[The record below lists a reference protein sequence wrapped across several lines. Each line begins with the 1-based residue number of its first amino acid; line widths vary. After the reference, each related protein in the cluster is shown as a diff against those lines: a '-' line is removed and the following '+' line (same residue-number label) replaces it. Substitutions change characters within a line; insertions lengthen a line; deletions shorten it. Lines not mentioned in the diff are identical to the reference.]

1 MTLVE
6 SAIRTMLLFLVL
18 APLMLQVISAVSLAE
33 LGNLIF
39 DLERAIKSV
48 EKLSQK
54 QRYIS
59 TEMSDLRRELE
70 KFRSALYNPDIM
82 RNFVSYP
89 ESRTQNNETFFTDLF
104 YRFRLETGNPWA
116 HKIDFDL
123 LDRDKFKGLENATR
137 KLNLT
142 MIRKKHPLE
151 LAKINQLLVDGE
163 PIFKIKDM
171 ESYRKKISERA
182 KRSTNSH

>member
-59 TEMSDLRRELE
+59 KEMLDLRRELDE
-70 KFRSALYNPDIM
+70 FRSALYNPDIM
-82 RNFVSYP
+82 RKFVSYP
-89 ESRTQNNETFFTDLF
+89 ESRTNNSETLFTDLF

-116 HKIDFDL
+116 YKIDFDL
-123 LDRDKFKGLENATR
+123 LDSEKFKGLENATY
-137 KLNLT
+137 KLNFST
-142 MIRKKHPLE
+142 IQKKYPLE
-151 LAKINQLLVDGE
+151 LAKMSRLLVYGE